1 MEFVKFAGP
10 AGMFFIMFSLALSIK
25 TTAFKAIAINPL
37 SFYLGLV
44 TQLIGMP
51 LIGFVIALTIPFPVE
66 VKVGIVLITCLP
78 SAVTSN
84 YLAKKM
90 GGNVALSISLT
101 AVTSLVAFITI
112 PIIIKVY
119 FLFVIQD
126 ESVIIFN
133 TSLIGASLK
142 LFAVVTIPVIIGIIF
157 NTIFYN
163 FSKKIDPIFDKL
175 SLLVFLSIIGIAVY
189 QDLHLIPEYIRYA
202 GVKTILI
209 FFIAFFMSVYLTK
222 LFKINQQD
230 KITIIVETVMQNG
243 GIGIVI
249 GALMFDNT
257 RFIFPVAAY
266 ALLQYLFILIYF
278 TYIRMNKSVNENF

>member
-1 MEFVKFAGP
+1 MEFVKIAGP

-25 TTAFKAIAINPL
+25 TSAFKAIASNPL

-51 LIGFVIALTIPFPVE
+51 LIGFIIALTIPFPVE

-84 YLAKKM
+84 FLTKKM

-101 AVTSLVAFITI
+101 AVTSLIAFLTI
-112 PIIIKVY
+112 PIIIKIY
-119 FLFVIQD
+119 FLVVIQD
-126 ESVIIFN
+126 TSIIIFN

-142 LFAVVTIPVIIGIIF
+142 LFAIVTIPVFLGIIF

-163 FSKKIDPIFDKL
+163 FSKKIDPIFDKI
-175 SLLVFLSIIGIAVY
+175 SILVFLLIIGIAVY
-189 QDLHLIPEYIRYA
+189 QDLYLIPEYIRYA
-202 GVKTILI
+202 GIKTVLLFFFAFYMSI
-209 FFIAFFMSVYLTK
+209 FLTK
-222 LFKINQQD
+222 LFKLNQKD
-230 KITIIVETVMQNG
+230 KIAVVVETVMQNG

-249 GALMFDNT
+249 GALIFDNT
-257 RFIFPVAAY
+257 KFLFPVAAY
-266 ALLQYLFILIYF
+266 ALLQYLFVLIYF
-278 TYIRMNKSVNENF
+278 TYIKIQKKTIYE